1 MENKSIS
8 LEELKLRKD
17 KLEAEFKK
25 VQEQLKVTLTAQK
38 ELTKKAE
45 TLTGQYLEVDN
56 LIKTLEPALPETQ
69 KVVEEKTPEE
79 ERKNSYY

>member
-56 LIKTLEPALPETQ
+56 LIKTLEPALPENSKGSRGKDTRRR
-69 KVVEEKTPEE
+69 KEK
-79 ERKNSYY
+79 

>member
-17 KLEAEFKK
+17 NLEAEFKK

-69 KVVEEKTPEE
+69 KVVEEK
-79 ERKNSYY
+79 K

>member
-17 KLEAEFKK
+17 NLEAEFKK

-56 LIKTLEPALPETQ
+56 MVKTLEPALPETQ

-79 ERKNSYY
+79 ERKK